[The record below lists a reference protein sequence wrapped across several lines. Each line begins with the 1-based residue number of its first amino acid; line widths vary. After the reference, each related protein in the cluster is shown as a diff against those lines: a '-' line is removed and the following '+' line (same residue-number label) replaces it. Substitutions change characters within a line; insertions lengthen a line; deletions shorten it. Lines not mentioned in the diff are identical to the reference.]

1 MRAHPAD
8 VGTLMLATVLFAAVG
23 LFPGLMPHLSAG
35 TIAFGRGA
43 FGTLALLGLLLFLPR
58 MSVPTDWRT
67 LGLVALIGLGNAGN
81 WGFYF
86 ASIQFST
93 VAVAVVSL
101 FTYPLLTA
109 LLEPLFYR
117 GERLDKLEIAAGA
130 LVVVGVALIVPEW
143 SLRNNVTLGVLFG
156 LASALSFALRN
167 ILSRKIVH
175 SYGSVRL
182 MLASFMVATLVFI
195 PWGVAEWRGIGVA
208 DLALLIVLGAAL
220 TAAPQAML
228 INTLKRLTS
237 RLASIIVSLQ
247 PVVAIVLA
255 LVFLHEVPDGWT
267 ILGGLVIVSTVVV
280 TLVCKTR
287 QAPPQDEPAATS
299 ARNAKSGPMRP
310 S

>member
-1 MRAHPAD
+1 MRARPAD
-8 VGTLMLATVLFAAVG
+8 VATLMLATVLFAAVG
-23 LFPGLMPHLSAG
+23 LFPGLMPHLAAG

-43 FGTLALLGLLLFLPR
+43 FGALVLLGLLLFLPR
-58 MSVPTDWRT
+58 LSVPTDWRT
-67 LGLVALIGLGNAGN
+67 LGLLVLIGLGNAGN

-86 ASIQFST
+86 ASIQYSS

-117 GERLDKLEIAAGA
+117 GERVDKLEIAAGS

-143 SLRNNVTLGVLFG
+143 SLRNNATLGVLFG

-175 SYGSVRL
+175 HYGSIRL
-182 MLASFMVATLVFI
+182 MLVTFVIASIVFI
-195 PWGVAEWRGIGVA
+195 PWGVAQWRQLTLA
-208 DLALLIVLGAAL
+208 DLALLVVLGGAL

-237 RLASIIVSLQ
+237 RMASIIVSLQ
-247 PVVAIVLA
+247 PVVAIGLA
-255 LVFLHEVPDGWT
+255 LLFLHEVPDAWT
-267 ILGGLVIVSTVVV
+267 ILGGAVIVTTVVA
-280 TLVCKTR
+280 TLAWKTR
-287 QAPPQDEPAATS
+287 QPPRKRMGNLIWWSRAW
-299 ARNAKSGPMRP
+299 R
-310 S
+310 

>member
-1 MRAHPAD
+1 MHARSTD
-8 VGTLMLATVLFAAVG
+8 VATLLVATVLFAAVG

-35 TIAFGRGA
+35 TIALGRGV
-43 FGTLALLGLLLFLPR
+43 FGALVLLGLLALLPR
-58 MSVPTDWRT
+58 ISVPRDWRT
-67 LGLVALIGLGNAGN
+67 LGLLVLIGLGNAGN

-117 GERLDKLEIAAGA
+117 GERLDKLELAAGA
-130 LVVVGVALIVPEW
+130 MVVVGVALIVPEW

-175 SYGSVRL
+175 SYGSIRL
-182 MLASFMVATLVFI
+182 MLVTFVIATIVFI
-195 PWGVAEWRGIGVA
+195 PWGAAEWRSIGLDDV
-208 DLALLIVLGAAL
+208 ALLVVLGGAL
-220 TAAPQAML
+220 TAVPQAML

-237 RLASIIVSLQ
+237 RLASVILSLQ

-255 LVFLHEVPDGWT
+255 LVLLHEVPDRWT
-267 ILGGLVIVSTVVV
+267 MLGGAIIVV
-280 TLVCKTR
+280 TVIATLTVKGRTT
-287 QAPPQDEPAATS
+287 PPSPSSSPVPHGSQVS
-299 ARNAKSGPMRP
+299 SVRNET
-310 S
+310 